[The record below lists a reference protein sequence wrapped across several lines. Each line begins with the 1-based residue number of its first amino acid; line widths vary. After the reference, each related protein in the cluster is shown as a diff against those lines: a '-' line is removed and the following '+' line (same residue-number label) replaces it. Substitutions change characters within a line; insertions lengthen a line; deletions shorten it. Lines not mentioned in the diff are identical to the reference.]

1 MTAFSASPGIEFLL
15 CRQGEL
21 TSSHPAPLPDTLEER
36 LIRRAQAGDPGA
48 FRSLVEAHQ
57 EMIYRLCVQCLQS
70 EDDAR
75 EACQDTF
82 LKSWQALPAW
92 QPRGKLSS
100 WLYQIAVNQCRDRAK
115 SKSFRQ
121 RRATVAFCSLTS
133 APACPQPSPDVAA
146 ARNGDMEKLQRGL
159 ARLPEAS
166 RIPLILCAIE
176 GLSYQEAA
184 TVLSCSRRALEG
196 RLYRGR
202 QLLLEWWN
210 LQP

>member
-1 MTAFSASPGIEFLL
+1 MTAFSANLGIESLL
-15 CRQGEL
+15 VTPGGV
-21 TSSHPAPLPDTLEER
+21 TSSHPAAFPDTQECR
-36 LIRRAQAGDPGA
+36 LIRRAQAGDPSA

-57 EMIYRLCVQCLQS
+57 EIIHRLCVQWLQC

-82 LKSWQALPAW
+82 LKAWQALPAW
-92 QPRGKLSS
+92 QPRGKLRT
-100 WLYQIAVNQCRDRAK
+100 WLYQIALNQCRDRAK

-121 RRATVAFCSLTS
+121 RRTTVSFSSLTS
-133 APACPQPSPDVAA
+133 LPACPQPPPDVAA
-146 ARNGDMEKLQRGL
+146 ARTGDMEKLQLGL
-159 ARLPEAS
+159 ALLPEAS

-184 TVLSCSRRALEG
+184 AVLSCSRRALEG

-202 QLLLEWWN
+202 RLLIEWWN
-210 LQP
+210 QQP

>member
-1 MTAFSASPGIEFLL
+1 MTAFSANLGIESLL
-15 CRQGEL
+15 VTPGGL
-21 TSSHPAPLPDTLEER
+21 TSSHPAAFPDTQECR
-36 LIRRAQAGDPGA
+36 LIRRARAGDPSA

-57 EMIYRLCVQCLQS
+57 EMIHRLCVQWLQC

-82 LKSWQALPAW
+82 LKAWQALPAW
-92 QPRGKLSS
+92 QPRGKLRT
-100 WLYQIAVNQCRDRAK
+100 WLYQIALNQCRDRAK

-121 RRATVAFCSLTS
+121 RRTTVSFSSLTS
-133 APACPQPSPDVAA
+133 LPACPQPPPDVAA
-146 ARNGDMEKLQRGL
+146 ARAGDMEKLQLGL
-159 ARLPEAS
+159 ALLPEAS

-184 TVLSCSRRALEG
+184 AVLSCSTRALEG

-202 QLLLEWWN
+202 QLLIEWWN
-210 LQP
+210 QQP